1 MTIRIAD
8 IRVEWPRIKD
18 AVAALCFDDRPEDVY
33 ADCKHG
39 RASLLVYKDAFAVTK
54 LETNQHSGLKQVYIW
69 KAYAPNVMRE
79 VEADLFDL
87 FRSEGAVAAIMA
99 SQREEWA
106 AVAGW
111 EPVTTLYRR
120 AL

>member
-39 RASLLVYKDAFAVTK
+39 RASLLVYKDAFAITK
-54 LETNQHSGLKQVYIW
+54 LETNQHSGLKVVHIW
-69 KAYAPNVMRE
+69 KAYAPQVMQE
-79 VEADLFDL
+79 VEAELFDL
-87 FRSEGAVAAIMA
+87 FRSEGAIAVIMS
-99 SQREEWA
+99 SQRDGWA
-106 AVAGW
+106 SAGW
-111 EPVTTLYRR
+111 EPVATIYRR